1 MDVRE
6 LIRSLEGNF
15 RQYHHLLQHVSRT
28 PDTALSGIEDAQLR
42 EIIGVLTDIQDEVV
56 EYRLKKILKEEHP
69 YIPTIKVEKIKQ
81 NGHHQHTPL
90 PQLVEMFLAQRKALL
105 QLLQATPTATWNRTG
120 VHESEGHIS
129 FQEIIRRMAEKD
141 RQVLA
146 NLNRLLLHSAQY
158 DR

>member
-15 RQYHHLLQHVSRT
+15 SQYHQVLQNVPRT
-28 PDTALSGIEDAQLR
+28 TGPALSGIENTQLR
-42 EIIGVLTDIQDEVV
+42 EIIAVLTDIQEEVV

-69 YIPTIKVEKIKQ
+69 YIPAIKVEKIKQ
-81 NGHHQHTPL
+81 SGHHQQIPL

-105 QLLQATPTATWNRTG
+105 QLLHTTPKAIWSRTG

-146 NLNRLLLHSAQY
+146 NLNRLLLHIEST
-158 DR
+158 

>member
-6 LIRSLEGNF
+6 LIRSLEGNS
-15 RQYHHLLQHVSRT
+15 RQYQQVLQHVPRT
-28 PDTALSGIEDAQLR
+28 PGPALSGIENAQLR
-42 EIIGVLTDIQDEVV
+42 EIIGVLTDIQEEVI

-81 NGHHQHTPL
+81 NDHHQHLPL
-90 PQLVEMFLAQRKALL
+90 SQLVDVFLAQRRALL
-105 QLLQATPTATWNRTG
+105 QLLQATPTATWSRTG

-129 FQEIIRRMAEKD
+129 FQEIIRRMTEKD

-146 NLNRLLLHSAQY
+146 NLNRLLLQIEST
-158 DR
+158 